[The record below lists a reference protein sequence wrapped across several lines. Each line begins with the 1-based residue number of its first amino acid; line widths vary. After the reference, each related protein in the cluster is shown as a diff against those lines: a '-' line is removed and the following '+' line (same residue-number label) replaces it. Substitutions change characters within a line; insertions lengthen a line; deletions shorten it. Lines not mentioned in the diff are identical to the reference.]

1 MVNVFIYVSA
11 VIVLAALG
19 SFLILLIFEYNLY
32 LHLNELTVLLII
44 SSLSTLFYRTWSV
57 QVPNV
62 RGVIA
67 AGKAADNE

>member
-44 SSLSTLFYRTWSV
+44 SSFSTLILSNMKRSGAELK
-57 QVPNV
+57 
-62 RGVIA
+62 RGDSSRE
-67 AGKAADNE
+67 AADNE